1 MTYPHHK
8 ARTPVSFDKL
18 LLREIRRRLPD
29 DVDVVAQTVPID
41 TGRRVDPRVARGEVT
56 AAETIAVGALA
67 ELWLQLFPGEPEPAD
82 LRLRWVPTMTSD
94 AVSAEAATR
103 QPGAA
108 GVATAAVDR
117 IEAVLDQDEW
127 SWTRRDPTVA
137 GNVRIMGRR
146 RDVGFDLGI
155 RTDADVVLLRT
166 RSQPAVVGSLAA
178 ELVETPI
185 DVSPWPAVE
194 GSAGRGWPG
203 PVGPR

>member
-1 MTYPHHK
+1 
-8 ARTPVSFDKL
+8 VSFDDL

-29 DVDVVAQTVPID
+29 DVDVVAQAAPID

-56 AAETIAVGALA
+56 AAETIAVGALT
-67 ELWLQLFPGEPEPAD
+67 ELWLQLFPDDPEPAD
-82 LRLRWVPTMTSD
+82 LRLRWVPTMTTD

-103 QPGAA
+103 QP
-108 GVATAAVDR
+108 ATAAAATAALNR
-117 IEAVLDQDEW
+117 IEAILDRDEW
-127 SWTRRDPTVA
+127 NWTRRDPTGE

-166 RSQPAVVGSLAA
+166 RSQPAAVGSLAA

-185 DVSPWPAVE
+185 DVSPWPTVE
-194 GSAGRGWPG
+194 GSPGRGWPG
-203 PVGPR
+203 PASAR